1 LRILLDTH
9 VLVWAL
15 DQPTRLPSDVREALE
30 SSENEVLFSVASIW
44 ELAIKSALGRPDFR
58 YTPAEIL
65 ESALETGFIEVP
77 ITSAAAVKV
86 ASLPLHHRDPFDRLL
101 VAQAMIEP
109 ALLYTA
115 DPQLEPYSELVRR
128 I

>member
-1 LRILLDTH
+1 MRILLDTH

-30 SSENEVLFSVASIW
+30 SPENQVLFSVASIW

-58 YTPAEIL
+58 YTAAGIL
-65 ESALETGFIEVP
+65 VTALETGFIEVP
-77 ITSAAAVKV
+77 ITSVAAVKV
-86 ASLPLHHRDPFDRLL
+86 ASLPIHHRDPFDRLL
-101 VAQAMIEP
+101 VAQALVEP
-109 ALLYTA
+109 AILYTA